1 MADKW
6 RNRMDDHQFITLDT
20 NLPSLLEDVGYK
32 IDWND
37 DEERNN
43 YHAFRNRIWY
53 LIDKY
58 YGESKWKLKL

>member
-1 MADKW
+1 MKDW
-6 RNRMDDHQFITLDT
+6 RKMMDDNQFIKLDK

-43 YHAFRNRIWY
+43 YHAFRNRVWY

-58 YGESKWKLKL
+58 YGEST

>member
-1 MADKW
+1 M
-6 RNRMDDHQFITLDT
+6 MDDNQFIKLDT

-43 YHAFRNRIWY
+43 YHAFRNRVY
-53 LIDKY
+53 HLIDKY
-58 YGESKWKLKL
+58 YGEST